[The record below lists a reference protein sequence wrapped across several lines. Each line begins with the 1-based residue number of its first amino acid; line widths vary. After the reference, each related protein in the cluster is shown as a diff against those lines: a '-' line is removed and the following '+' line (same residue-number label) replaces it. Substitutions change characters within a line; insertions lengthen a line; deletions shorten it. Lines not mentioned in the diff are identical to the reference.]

1 MKSKEAKRKCRTL
14 ALAQYGLVT
23 RRQALDAGM
32 TRRAIDWQL
41 ERGNWHRVHPQVYV
55 YDGVARSWE
64 QSLLAACLWGGTRAL
79 ASHRSAA
86 ALWGLASMES
96 SAIEI
101 STPRSLRSWSVVVH
115 RVTAGDTQKV
125 VTKKRGI
132 PLTGIDQ
139 TLFDLG
145 GVIPLHHLEV
155 VLDDALNRRLTTLS
169 SLESTVTILARSGR
183 LGSGA
188 LRRLIKSR
196 TGLAAI
202 PESVLETRLLGL
214 LETAQVPLPTSQ
226 YEIRDGGRFVARVDF
241 AYPDLRIAIEADG
254 FQHHSGR
261 NAWQGDIQ
269 RRNRLTTA
277 GWLVLHVTWRDLERR
292 PQQLVHE
299 VRQILSLSGA
309 G

>member
-1 MKSKEAKRKCRTL
+1 MKSKEAKRKCRRL

-23 RRQALDAGM
+23 RSQALDAGM

-64 QSLLAACLWGGTRAL
+64 QSLLAACLWGGARAL

-169 SLESTVTILARSGR
+169 SLESTVPSLRAAAGLVQERSGGESSR
-183 LGSGA
+183 EPDSLQSPKACSRQDFSDYWRQPRFRFRPPSTRSEMAAA
-188 LRRLIKSR
+188 LWREWTSRIRIFELRSRRTVSSIIRAATHGREISNGVIVSR
-196 TGLAAI
+196 M
-202 PESVLETRLLGL
+202 R
-214 LETAQVPLPTSQ
+214 
-226 YEIRDGGRFVARVDF
+226 
-241 AYPDLRIAIEADG
+241 
-254 FQHHSGR
+254 
-261 NAWQGDIQ
+261 
-269 RRNRLTTA
+269 A
-277 GWLVLHVTWRDLERR
+277 GWYCM
-292 PQQLVHE
+292 
-299 VRQILSLSGA
+299 
-309 G
+309 